1 MSIVTKTEAEID
13 LMREPA
19 GIVRD
24 TLLFIGERIKAGMTT
39 KEVDELA
46 DRFIRAAGA
55 YPSCLGY
62 GGFPA
67 AACDHQG

>member
-46 DRFIRAAGA
+46 ERFIRAAGA
-55 YPSCLGY
+55 
-62 GGFPA
+62 
-67 AACDHQG
+67 